1 MSEEK
6 EIHPETRN
14 DIMKATSKA
23 IRRHGYAELTM
34 DKIAEKYDK
43 CKSNLHYHYGTKENL
58 MVDFIDYLLEGFKEK
73 VVPDTDDPLEKLNGL
88 IDRMLFGISDGEIP
102 ERFHAVLLEIRSQ
115 VPYNERYREKI
126 TKNDEFI
133 HEKVTEIIEE
143 GIEKSR
149 FKEVDSE
156 KTATIILSTVDG
168 GRARQISTE
177 RDVAEKARDSLE
189 YLIEST
195 LLKEQ

>member
-1 MSEEK
+1 MSKEK
-6 EIHPETRN
+6 EIPPETRK

-34 DKIAEKYDK
+34 DKIAEEYDK

-126 TKNDEFI
+126 TENDEFI

-143 GIEKSR
+143 GIEKGR
-149 FKEVDSE
+149 FKGVDSE

-177 RDVAEKARDSLE
+177 RDVAEKARESLK

-195 LLKEQ
+195 LLKG